1 MLAWKLIDTCTHGTI
16 VYKEVIVDDKKTLK
30 LTLSQYNVI
39 YVYTGEVIVDDRSKT
54 LKLTNL
60 HDLSIKLYMYVRVF
74 VWRGGGDKRT
84 WTVIHTAWPWFQ
96 ILPVYNNTRNVFIVI
111 YVRCVRD

>member
-74 VWRGGGDKRT
+74 VWRGGGE
-84 WTVIHTAWPWFQ
+84 
-96 ILPVYNNTRNVFIVI
+96 
-111 YVRCVRD
+111 

>member
-1 MLAWKLIDTCTHGTI
+1 M
-16 VYKEVIVDDKKTLK
+16 
-30 LTLSQYNVI
+30 
-39 YVYTGEVIVDDRSKT
+39 YTGEVIVDDRSKT

-60 HDLSIKLYMYVRVF
+60 HDLSIKLYMYVRVY
-74 VWRGGGDKRT
+74 VWRGFGGGGGGGNKRT

>member
-16 VYKEVIVDDKKTLK
+16 VYKEVIVDDKKNPFK

-54 LKLTNL
+54 LNL
-60 HDLSIKLYMYVRVF
+60 
-74 VWRGGGDKRT
+74 
-84 WTVIHTAWPWFQ
+84 Q
-96 ILPVYNNTRNVFIVI
+96 ISMISV
-111 YVRCVRD
+111 